1 MGVVARTGVLWST
14 EHGLWKV
21 QELKYELGID
31 QELELFKSW
40 RWAIYRSWS
49 SLKYELGIDQ
59 ELELF
64 RSWRWAIYRSW
75 SSFELDSC

>member
-1 MGVVARTGVLWST
+1 MGVVVRTGVLWST

-31 QELELFKSW
+31 QELELFRSW

-49 SLKYELGIDQ
+49 SLKYELGKKSGVGVIW
-59 ELELF
+59 EL
-64 RSWRWAIYRSW
+64 
-75 SSFELDSC
+75 